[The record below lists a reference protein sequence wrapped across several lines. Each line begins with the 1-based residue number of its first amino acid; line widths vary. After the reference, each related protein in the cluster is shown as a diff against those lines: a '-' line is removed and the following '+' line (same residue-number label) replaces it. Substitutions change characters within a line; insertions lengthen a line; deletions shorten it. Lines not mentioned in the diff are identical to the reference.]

1 MSLDLI
7 GPYKIRREVRE
18 DPLIL
23 KALTMVD
30 PATGWFEI
38 IKYKYKHAD
47 TIANLVDQTGLC
59 IYLRLT
65 IINYDF
71 RE

>member
-1 MSLDLI
+1 
-7 GPYKIRREVRE
+7 
-18 DPLIL
+18 
-23 KALTMVD
+23 MVD

-71 RE
+71 REWIPLYELFLNFINKNTG